1 MKPSVL
7 VAGAGPTG
15 LTAALELARA
25 DHDVMIVDAK
35 PSGANTSRAAVIHA
49 RTLEVLEPSGVTSEL
64 IERGL
69 KVSTFTVRDRDRSL
83 LSIGFG
89 NLDTAYPYTLMLSQ
103 AETESV
109 LVSALADHGVAVRRP
124 ARVVGVSQRLTGVQA
139 MLEDGSVVAADYLV
153 AADGAQSTVRDAL
166 GIPFTGGTYDE
177 SFVLADVRLT
187 GGMPRDQVFLFFSPA
202 GLVVVAP
209 LPGGFHRV
217 VATVDEAPESPGIEF
232 VQSILDTRGPVQQPA
247 SVQQVLWGSR
257 FRVHH
262 RVADRFGEDRILLV
276 GDAAHVH
283 SPAGGQ
289 GMNLGIEDGS
299 LAAAAVD
306 LAAAGHPDAMSRY
319 ATDRPQVAASV
330 VSLADRLTRLA
341 TAPHIVRPVRNT
353 AIGLLDHSS
362 RFKDTLAQQLAGL
375 SRGVA

>member
-1 MKPSVL
+1 M
-7 VAGAGPTG
+7 
-15 LTAALELARA
+15 
-25 DHDVMIVDAK
+25 
-35 PSGANTSRAAVIHA
+35 
-49 RTLEVLEPSGVTSEL
+49 
-64 IERGL
+64 
-69 KVSTFTVRDRDRSL
+69 
-83 LSIGFG
+83 
-89 NLDTAYPYTLMLSQ
+89 
-103 AETESV
+103 
-109 LVSALADHGVAVRRP
+109 
-124 ARVVGVSQRLTGVQA
+124 QA